1 MSLLIPPY
9 LKEGDTVAL
18 IATARKISE
27 NELEPTIA
35 ILDSWGLRSEPGPN
49 LFKSHHQFSGSDE
62 ERAADLQWALDHPTA
77 SAILVAR
84 GGYGTM
90 RIIDDVDFSGFAR
103 HPKWLIGYS
112 DVTVLHCH
120 LQQLGYASL
129 HATMPINFLKH
140 EEATLSMKRL
150 LFNERIHYD
159 IPKHPLNRPGLAQ
172 GTVVGGN
179 LSLLYALSG
188 SPSEVDFNG
197 KILFIEDLDEYLYH
211 VDRMMLQLK
220 RSGRL
225 ANLAGLVV
233 GGMSDMKDNSIAFG
247 KTPEE
252 IVFDAVAQYNYP
264 MCFNFPAGH
273 IDENMALYLGKAA
286 RLEVTASGVDFN
298 YLK

>member
-120 LQQLGYASL
+120 LQQLG
-129 HATMPINFLKH
+129 
-140 EEATLSMKRL
+140 
-150 LFNERIHYD
+150 
-159 IPKHPLNRPGLAQ
+159 
-172 GTVVGGN
+172 
-179 LSLLYALSG
+179 
-188 SPSEVDFNG
+188 
-197 KILFIEDLDEYLYH
+197 
-211 VDRMMLQLK
+211 
-220 RSGRL
+220 
-225 ANLAGLVV
+225 
-233 GGMSDMKDNSIAFG
+233 
-247 KTPEE
+247 
-252 IVFDAVAQYNYP
+252 
-264 MCFNFPAGH
+264 
-273 IDENMALYLGKAA
+273 
-286 RLEVTASGVDFN
+286 
-298 YLK
+298 